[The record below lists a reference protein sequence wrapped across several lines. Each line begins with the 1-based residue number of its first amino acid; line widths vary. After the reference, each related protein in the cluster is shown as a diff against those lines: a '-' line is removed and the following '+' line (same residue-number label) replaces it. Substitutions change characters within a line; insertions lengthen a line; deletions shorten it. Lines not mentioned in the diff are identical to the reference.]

1 MLKNFYCFLV
11 RWLFDPKAER
21 PPRFARH
28 LSSCAG
34 CRDFFESAKTIEQDL
49 RQPTA
54 PPDSA
59 LCQQIMREVRGLE
72 MEPAVADQPPRWG
85 WSPSLAVAA
94 LVVTGF
100 LAVFLFWPD
109 GESDLPEPEP
119 LASSEPSPPPAP
131 PSESPNLI
139 EEIPG
144 TQTVRAVAN
153 LIEQQELIRRD
164 AKKLGSHLRER
175 VILFQSTD

>member
-1 MLKNFYCFLV
+1 MLKNCYCFLV
-11 RWLFDPKAER
+11 RWQFDPKAER

-49 RQPTA
+49 RQPAA
-54 PPDSA
+54 PPDAA
-59 LCQQIMREVRGLE
+59 LCQRIMREVRGLE
-72 MEPAVADQPPRWG
+72 VDPAVADKPPRRA
-85 WSPSLAVAA
+85 WSPSLAMAA

-100 LAVFLFWPD
+100 LAVSLFWPD

-119 LASSEPSPPPAP
+119 LASEPSPPVAP
-131 PSESPNLI
+131 PSGSPNLV

-144 TQTVRAVAN
+144 RQTVRAVAN